1 MKSIMLIAFVVPA
14 LALVTGYQSTPV
26 PSPQIVIEKQVLEH
40 EIPVV
45 KPKELFVVEH
55 YKFPESH
62 IVITVNQ
69 FPFDMAGNRPYE
81 IAVQGVKY
89 RFKPEDVEEFLKK
102 GVSLNVESKK
112 LPTGTFAKR
121 PFEFAPGEV
130 PKL

>member
-69 FPFDMAGNRPYE
+69 FPAMSN
-81 IAVQGVKY
+81 QKM
-89 RFKPEDVEEFLKK
+89 LK
-102 GVSLNVESKK
+102 SFSKK
-112 LPTGTFAKR
+112 
-121 PFEFAPGEV
+121 EYH
-130 PKL
+130 